1 MPETQQVIDTGRF
14 ERMLLPHLDAAY
26 NLARW
31 LVRNPQD
38 AEDVVQ
44 EAYLRAFKFQ
54 EGYQGG
60 DARAWLLKIVRN
72 TSYSFIEKRRP
83 SESAEEFDET
93 VHRQK
98 VERPD
103 VESTLIQES
112 ESRVL
117 REALE
122 LLPANFREVLVLRE
136 FEGLSYKQIAEVM
149 GVPMG
154 TVMSSLARAR
164 MQLREIVLRTRE
176 QEVRRGV

>member
-1 MPETQQVIDTGRF
+1 V
-14 ERMLLPHLDAAY
+14 
-26 NLARW
+26 
-31 LVRNPQD
+31 
-38 AEDVVQ
+38 
-44 EAYLRAFKFQ
+44 
-54 EGYQGG
+54 
-60 DARAWLLKIVRN
+60 
-72 TSYSFIEKRRP
+72 
-83 SESAEEFDET
+83 ESA
-93 VHRQK
+93 
-98 VERPD
+98 
-103 VESTLIQES
+103 LIQES